1 MTSPFYNGD
10 TSLTLAG
17 YAELQRLAL
26 GYCKDKGYAP
36 WRFGFERDNSL
47 DAVEQWR
54 QGLLAALA
62 DHLRAK
68 VWVQRWTAL
77 DGEEKLWLYLSE
89 GEGQAKLKRHGGPI
103 RHRSTLAIIKT
114 QWPRSEQPWH
124 TVPVQTATLAELLS
138 NKVGIDELIY
148 RLGKHVVAPYSAADW
163 QALRKR
169 FGAAIGTVW
178 SDMNREPRSVA
189 FASAFFEDS
198 DPARLAV
205 LLPSAWGIKPD
216 DSSGFGSFGKD
227 LRIDPNHMFAFFD
240 ANHRYRFAQLTSPWQ
255 PTFGDPMGR
264 AYCVGEATYAY
275 LQTDYCGMGIYE
287 ASHEP
292 LQPDRDGDW
301 LCKLVTQGEIL
312 LNNPDHSVLAGSL
325 SRDGCVVKCTVSD
338 SRLLGWL
345 PLETGDFKPER
356 QSSVRQR
363 AQLRWADLQSSSE
376 GLRPAQDTESLL
388 WGWADDKGGPAIEP
402 RFARVGHFHHGLAQA
417 SAPEDPKAFG
427 LVNRVGDWLMA
438 PQWAFITWS
447 SPRFMTVQNDRNE
460 WGAMGFSVDESGKVI
475 GEAAVVLP
483 LQSEQAWLEIFN
495 HQRAR
500 EPQRR
505 GSVAE
510 TPDMSRTERVMAAIE
525 RVAHDRA
532 FQTVQQAKKEASL
545 ATLAGVFDAAG
556 TRDLMIAGVWCM
568 RVRVLRDQERG
579 FRIREGETGN
589 IFFQYPVTLSTYDL
603 NQEAPVMGLQS
614 APHAVIGVRWEDLC
628 CEASNSVGESGVA
641 SKSPD

>member
-1 MTSPFYNGD
+1 MTSLFYNDD

-17 YAELQRLAL
+17 YAELQRLVL

-124 TVPVQTATLAELLS
+124 TVPVQTATLAELLI

-198 DPARLAV
+198 DPTRLAV
-205 LLPSAWGIKPD
+205 LLPSAWGIQPD

-240 ANHRYRFAQLTSPWQ
+240 ANHRYRFAQLTSPWH
-255 PTFGDPMGR
+255 PTIGDPMGR

-301 LCKLVTQGEIL
+301 LCKLMTQGEIQ

-325 SRDGCVVKCTVSD
+325 SRDGCVVKCTLSD

-376 GLRPAQDTESLL
+376 GLRPAQDPKSLL
-388 WGWADDKGGPAIEP
+388 WGWANDEGGLAIEP
-402 RFARVGHFHHGLAQA
+402 RFARVGQFHHGLAQV
-417 SAPEDPKAFG
+417 SSPEDPKMFG
-427 LVNRVGDWLMA
+427 LVNRVGDWVMA

-447 SPRFMTVQNDRNE
+447 SPRFMTVRNDGDE
-460 WGAMGFSVDESGKVI
+460 WGAMGFSVDEGGKVV
-475 GEAAVVLP
+475 GRASMVLP
-483 LQSEQAWLEIFN
+483 LQTENTWLEIFS
-495 HQRAR
+495 QQLACD
-500 EPQRR
+500 EQRR
-505 GSVAE
+505 QALRRLKNRRVLDE
-510 TPDMSRTERVMAAIE
+510 KPNMSRTDMVMAAIK
-525 RVAHDRA
+525 RVAQDRV
-532 FQTVQQAKKEASL
+532 FQTVQQAKQEASL
-545 ATLAGVFDAAG
+545 GRLAGEFDASSA
-556 TRDLMIAGVWCM
+556 RDLMATGVWSM
-568 RVRVLRDQERG
+568 HVRVLRDQDKG
-579 FRIREGETGN
+579 FRIRAGETGN
-589 IFFQYPVTLSTYDL
+589 VFTQYPVSLSTYDL

-614 APHAVIGVRWEDLC
+614 ASHAVIGVPWEDLC
-628 CEASNSVGESGVA
+628 WIA
-641 SKSPD
+641 SKEQ